1 MSLTVQ
7 QIICDA
13 KKLVGRISD
22 HENTA
27 DNLITEIQSVCNQI
41 DNMKQ
46 YQEEIEVLNNE
57 AKQQPRDALI
67 AGIQQETKHLR
78 ELQAENRELRN
89 ALEEHQNTIELIM
102 SKYRQ
107 HTASLIKSNKIN
119 LSSIYNARYANIIT
133 NQAEKINEMAAV
145 MRVAASLDEESEL
158 KYKENLSKLK
168 EENNVL
174 RELVNIAN
182 HYGSVNSSNSI
193 SMTTTG
199 TTVSVLQDNKTSQ
212 TDSNDN
218 EEL

>member
-78 ELQAENRELRN
+78 ELQAENKELRN

-119 LSSIYNARYANIIT
+119 LSSIYNARYANVSYFIFQIIT

-145 MRVAASLDEESEL
+145 MRVAANLDEECEL

-168 EENNVL
+168 AENNVL

-182 HYGSVNSSNSI
+182 SYGSLDSSS
-193 SMTTTG
+193 TTAS
-199 TTVSVLQDNKTSQ
+199 TVIQDNKTVQ
-212 TDSNDN
+212 TDTNDN
-218 EEL
+218 KEV

>member
-78 ELQAENRELRN
+78 ELKAENRELRN

-119 LSSIYNARYANIIT
+119 LSSIYNARYANVT
-133 NQAEKINEMAAV
+133 AN
-145 MRVAASLDEESEL
+145 LDEECEL

-168 EENNVL
+168 VENNVL

-182 HYGSVNSSNSI
+182 SYGSLDSSS
-193 SMTTTG
+193 TTASSS
-199 TTVSVLQDNKTSQ
+199 TVIQDNKTVQ
-212 TDSNDN
+212 TDTNDN
-218 EEL
+218 KKV

>member
-78 ELQAENRELRN
+78 ELQAENKELRN

-145 MRVAASLDEESEL
+145 MRVAANLDEECEL

-168 EENNVL
+168 AENNVL

-182 HYGSVNSSNSI
+182 SYGSLDSSS
-193 SMTTTG
+193 TTAS
-199 TTVSVLQDNKTSQ
+199 TVIQDNKTVQ
-212 TDSNDN
+212 TDTNDN
-218 EEL
+218 KEV

>member
-102 SKYRQ
+102 SKYRE

-145 MRVAASLDEESEL
+145 MRVAANLDEECEL

-168 EENNVL
+168 AENNVL

-182 HYGSVNSSNSI
+182 SYGSLDSSS
-193 SMTTTG
+193 TTAS
-199 TTVSVLQDNKTSQ
+199 TVIQDNKTVQ
-212 TDSNDN
+212 TDTNDN
-218 EEL
+218 KEV